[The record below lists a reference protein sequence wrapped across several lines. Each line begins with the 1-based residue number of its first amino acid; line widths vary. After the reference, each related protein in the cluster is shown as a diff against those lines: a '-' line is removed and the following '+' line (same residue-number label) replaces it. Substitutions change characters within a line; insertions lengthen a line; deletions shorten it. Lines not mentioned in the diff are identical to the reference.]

1 MIERYT
7 RPGMGALWTDE
18 HKYQTWLRVE
28 LAACEAM
35 GAAGG
40 IPEKELR
47 AIRRKASFDA
57 GRIREIEAEVR
68 HDVIAFLTNVAERV
82 GPAAR
87 HIHKGMTSSDVVDTA
102 LSVNLVA
109 AADRLIAGVEK
120 VRGAAARQARR
131 HAFTPM
137 IGRSHGIHAEPTTFG
152 LKMALMYDEF
162 GRAESRLKAAR
173 ETVRVGK
180 LSGAVGTHAHLDPKI
195 EAAACRSL
203 GLRPAAISTQIL
215 QRDRHAEFA
224 SAIALAGTSVERWA
238 QEFRHLQRTEVR
250 EVEEFFGKGQK
261 GSSAM
266 PHKRNPVVGEQL
278 CGLARLL
285 RGYALAA
292 MEDVPL
298 WHERDISHSS
308 AERILLPDATILLDY
323 MLDRLAALVAGLK
336 VDAGRMRENLGLTRG
351 LIHSQQVL
359 LLLVDKGVA
368 REEAYR
374 WVQRN
379 AMESWRSGEPLLERV
394 AGDADIA
401 QVASRRELAA
411 CFDLKR
417 HFRDVRRTF
426 RAAGLPLR
434 PGRPE
439 PARGEAI
446 SSRRCAARCRRGG
459 A

>member
-18 HKYQTWLRVE
+18 HKFRTWLRVE

-35 GAAGG
+35 AQAGL
-40 IPEKELR
+40 IPRKEWS
-47 AIRRKASFDA
+47 AIRRKASFDVK
-57 GRIREIEAEVR
+57 RIRKIEAETR
-68 HDVIAFLTNVAERV
+68 HDVIAFLTNVAETV

-87 HIHKGMTSSDVVDTA
+87 HIHKGLTSSDVVDTA

-109 AADRLIAGVEK
+109 AADLLIAGVEQ
-120 VRGAAARQARR
+120 VRAAAAKQAKK

-162 GRAESRLKAAR
+162 GRALARLAAAR

-195 EAAACRSL
+195 EAAVCKKL
-203 GLRPAAISTQIL
+203 GLKPAAISTQIL
-215 QRDRHAEFA
+215 QRDRHAEFVGA
-224 SAIALAGTSVERWA
+224 LALAGTSIERWA

-250 EVEEFFGKGQK
+250 EVEESFGRGQK

-266 PHKRNPVVGEQL
+266 PHKRNPIIAEQL
-278 CGLARLL
+278 CGLARVL
-285 RGYALAA
+285 RGYALTA
-292 MEDVPL
+292 MENVAL

-308 AERILLPDATILLDY
+308 AERIILPDATILLDY
-323 MLDRLAALVAGLK
+323 MLDKLATLVGGMK
-336 VDAGRMRENLGLTRG
+336 VDAGRMRANLDLTHG

-359 LLLVDKGVA
+359 LLLVEKGAA

-379 AMESWRSGEPLLERV
+379 AMEAWKSGKPLLELV
-394 AGDADIA
+394 AADADIA
-401 QVASRRELAA
+401 KAATRRELAA

-417 HFRDVRRTF
+417 HFRDVKRTF
-426 RAAGLPLR
+426 RAVGLPL
-434 PGRPE
+434 
-439 PARGEAI
+439 A
-446 SSRRCAARCRRGG
+446 
-459 A
+459 

>member
-1 MIERYT
+1 MIDRYT
-7 RPGMGALWTDE
+7 RPEMGALWTDE
-18 HKYQTWLRVE
+18 HKFQTWLDVE
-28 LAACEAM
+28 LAAC
-35 GAAGG
+35 AALAQAGQ
-40 IPEKELR
+40 IPRKDWT
-47 AIRRKASFDA
+47 AIRRKAGFDVK
-57 GRIREIEAEVR
+57 RIRQIEAEVR

-87 HIHKGMTSSDVVDTA
+87 HVHKGLTSSDVVDTA
-102 LSVNLVA
+102 LSVNLVK
-109 AADRLIAGVEK
+109 AADLLIAGVER
-120 VRGAAARQARR
+120 VRAAAARLARK

-152 LKMALMYDEF
+152 LKMALMVDEF
-162 GRAESRLKAAR
+162 GRALARLQAAR

-195 EAAACRSL
+195 EAAVCKKL

-224 SAIALAGTSVERWA
+224 AVLALVGTSVERWA

-250 EVEEFFGKGQK
+250 EVEEFFGRGQK

-266 PHKRNPVVGEQL
+266 PHKKNPVVAEQL
-278 CGLARLL
+278 CGLARVL
-285 RGYALAA
+285 RGYALTA
-292 MEDVPL
+292 MENVPL

-308 AERILLPDATILLDY
+308 AERIILPDATILLYY
-323 MLDRLAALVAGLK
+323 MLDKLAALVSGLK
-336 VDAGRMRENLGLTRG
+336 VDAARMRANLDLTHG

-359 LLLVDKGVA
+359 LRLVEKGVA

-379 AMESWRSGEPLLERV
+379 ALEAWRTGRPLLEL
-394 AGDADIA
+394 AAADADIA
-401 QVASRRELAA
+401 RTVPRRELAA

-417 HFRDVRRTF
+417 HFRDVKRTF
-426 RAAGLPLR
+426 RAVGLPL
-434 PGRPE
+434 
-439 PARGEAI
+439 A
-446 SSRRCAARCRRGG
+446 
-459 A
+459 

>member
-7 RPGMGALWTDE
+7 RLEMGALWTDE
-18 HKYQTWLRVE
+18 HKFRTWLQVE

-35 GAAGG
+35 SEAGR
-40 IPEKELR
+40 IPRKDWGL
-47 AIRRKASFDA
+47 IRRKAAFDA
-57 GRIREIEAEVR
+57 KRIRRIEAEVR
-68 HDVIAFLTNVAERV
+68 HDVIAFLTNVAESV
-82 GPAAR
+82 GPAGR

-109 AADRLIAGVEK
+109 AADLLIAGTGQ
-120 VRGAAARQARR
+120 VRAAAAKQAKK

-152 LKMALMYDEF
+152 LKLALMYDEF
-162 GRAESRLKAAR
+162 GRALARLKAAR

-195 EAAACRSL
+195 EAAVCKRL
-203 GLRPAAISTQIL
+203 GLKPAAISTQIL
-215 QRDRHAEFA
+215 QRDRHAEFVA
-224 SAIALAGTSVERWA
+224 AIALAGTSVERWA

-266 PHKRNPVVGEQL
+266 PHKKNPVVAEQL
-278 CGLARLL
+278 CGLARVL
-285 RGYALAA
+285 RGYALTAL
-292 MEDVPL
+292 ENVPL

-308 AERILLPDATILLDY
+308 AERIILPDATILLDY
-323 MLDRLAALVAGLK
+323 MLAKLAALVAGMK
-336 VDAGRMRENLGLTRG
+336 VDAGRMRANLDLTHG

-359 LLLVDKGVA
+359 LALVEKGVA

-379 AMESWRSGEPLLERV
+379 ALESWKSGKPLPDLV
-394 AGDADIA
+394 AADPDIA
-401 QVASRRELAA
+401 RAATRRELAA

-417 HFRDVRRTF
+417 HFRDVKRTF
-426 RAAGLPLR
+426 RALGLEI
-434 PGRPE
+434 G
-439 PARGEAI
+439 
-446 SSRRCAARCRRGG
+446 
-459 A
+459 

>member
-1 MIERYT
+1 MIERYV
-7 RPGMGALWTDE
+7 RPEMGALWTEE
-18 HKYQTWLRVE
+18 HKFQTWLAVE

-35 GAAGG
+35 AKAGQ
-40 IPEKELR
+40 IPHRDWAL
-47 AIRRKASFDA
+47 IRRKAAFDVR
-57 GRIREIEAEVR
+57 RIRRIEAEVR

-87 HIHKGMTSSDVVDTA
+87 HVHKGLTSSDVVDTA
-102 LSVNLVA
+102 LSANLVKAADLLIADVARVRA
-109 AADRLIAGVEK
+109 AAAKL
-120 VRGAAARQARR
+120 ARK

-152 LKMALMYDEF
+152 LKMALMHDEF
-162 GRAESRLKAAR
+162 GRALARLQAAR

-195 EAAACRSL
+195 EAAVCKKL
-203 GLRPAAISTQIL
+203 GLKPAAISTQIL

-224 SAIALAGTSVERWA
+224 AVLALVGTSVERWA

-250 EVEEFFGKGQK
+250 EVEEFFGQGQK

-266 PHKRNPVVGEQL
+266 PHKRNPVVAEQL
-278 CGLARLL
+278 CGLARVL
-285 RGYALAA
+285 RGHALAA
-292 MEDVPL
+292 MENVPL

-308 AERILLPDATILLDY
+308 AERIILPDATILLDY
-323 MLDRLAALVAGLK
+323 MLDKLAALTAGLK
-336 VDAGRMRENLGLTRG
+336 VDAARMRANLDLTHG

-368 REEAYR
+368 REQAYR

-379 AMESWRSGEPLLERV
+379 AMESWRTGRPLLELV
-394 AGDADIA
+394 AADADVA
-401 QVASRRELAA
+401 QAASRRELAA

-417 HFRDVRRTF
+417 HFRDVKRTF
-426 RAAGLPLR
+426 RAVGLPLD
-434 PGRPE
+434 
-439 PARGEAI
+439 
-446 SSRRCAARCRRGG
+446 
-459 A
+459 

>member
-7 RPGMGALWTDE
+7 RPEMGALWTDE
-18 HKYQTWLRVE
+18 RKFQTWLAVE
-28 LAACEAM
+28 LAACEAL
-35 GAAGG
+35 ARAGR
-40 IPEKELR
+40 IPRKDWS
-47 AIRRKASFDA
+47 AIRRKAAFDVK
-57 GRIREIEAEVR
+57 RIRKIEAEVR
-68 HDVIAFLTNVAERV
+68 HDVIAFLTNVAETV

-87 HIHKGMTSSDVVDTA
+87 HVHKGLTSSDVVDTA
-102 LSVNLVA
+102 LSVHLVQ
-109 AADRLIAGVEK
+109 AADLLIAGAER
-120 VRGAAARQARR
+120 VRAAAAKQAVK

-162 GRAESRLKAAR
+162 GRALARLRTAR

-195 EAAACRSL
+195 EAAVCRKL

-215 QRDRHAEFA
+215 QRDRHAEYA
-224 SAIALAGTSVERWA
+224 AALALVGTSVERWA

-250 EVEEFFGKGQK
+250 EVEEFFGQGQK

-266 PHKRNPVVGEQL
+266 PHKKNPIVGEQL
-278 CGLARLL
+278 CGLARVL
-285 RGYALAA
+285 RGYAATAL
-292 MEDVPL
+292 ENVPL

-323 MLDRLAALVAGLK
+323 MLDKLAALVAGMK
-336 VDAGRMRENLGLTRG
+336 VDAGRMRANLELTHG

-359 LLLVDKGVA
+359 LLLVEKGA
-368 REEAYR
+368 TREDAYR

-379 AMESWRSGEPLLERV
+379 AMESWKTGRPLLELV
-394 AGDADIA
+394 AADAD
-401 QVASRRELAA
+401 VARRATRRELAA

-417 HFRDVRRTF
+417 HFRDVKRTF
-426 RAAGLPLR
+426 RAVGLDL
-434 PGRPE
+434 G
-439 PARGEAI
+439 
-446 SSRRCAARCRRGG
+446 
-459 A
+459 

>member
-7 RPGMGALWTDE
+7 RPEMGALWTE
-18 HKYQTWLRVE
+18 TRKYQTWLAVE
-28 LAACEAM
+28 LAACEALART
-35 GAAGG
+35 GKIPKKDWG
-40 IPEKELR
+40 ILR
-47 AIRRKASFDA
+47 RRASFDEA
-57 GRIREIEAEVR
+57 RIQQIEAEVR

-102 LSVNLVA
+102 LSMRLVA
-109 AADRLIAGVEK
+109 AADLLLDGVEA
-120 VRGAAARQARR
+120 VRQAAARQAVK
-131 HAFTPM
+131 HAYTPM
-137 IGRSHGIHAEPTTFG
+137 IGRSHGIHAEPITFG
-152 LKMALMYDEF
+152 LKMALMFDEF
-162 GRAESRLKAAR
+162 GRVRDRLKAAR

-195 EAAACRSL
+195 EAAVCRKL
-203 GLRPAAISTQIL
+203 GLKPAAISTQIV

-224 SAIALAGTSVERWA
+224 AAVALAGTSVERWA

-250 EVEEFFGKGQK
+250 EVEESFGRGQK

-266 PHKRNPVVGEQL
+266 PHKRNPVVAEQL
-278 CGLARLL
+278 CGLARVL

-308 AERILLPDATILLDY
+308 AERIILPDATILLDY
-323 MLDRLAALVAGLK
+323 MLAKLAALVQGLK
-336 VDAGRMRENLGLTRG
+336 VDGQRMRANLELTHG

-374 WVQRN
+374 WVQRH
-379 AMESWRSGEPLLERV
+379 AMASWADGTPLLDRV
-394 AGDADIA
+394 AADADIA
-401 QVASRRELAA
+401 QVATRRELAA

-417 HFRDVRRTF
+417 HFRDVKRTF
-426 RAAGLPLR
+426 RAVGLPLK
-434 PGRPE
+434 
-439 PARGEAI
+439 
-446 SSRRCAARCRRGG
+446 
-459 A
+459 

>member
-7 RPGMGALWTDE
+7 RPEMGALWTDE
-18 HKYQTWLRVE
+18 HKFRTWLEVE

-35 GAAGG
+35 AAAGR
-40 IPEKELR
+40 IPR
-47 AIRRKASFDA
+47 RDWAVIRRKAAFDV

-68 HDVIAFLTNVAERV
+68 HDVIAFLTDVAERV

-109 AADRLIAGVEK
+109 AADLLIAGVGK
-120 VRGAAARQARR
+120 VRAAAAAQARK

-152 LKMALMYDEF
+152 LKMALMHDEF
-162 GRAESRLKAAR
+162 GRAEARLKAAR
-173 ETVRVGK
+173 EGVRVGK

-195 EAAACRSL
+195 EAAVCKKL
-203 GLRPAAISTQIL
+203 GLRPAAISTQVL
-215 QRDRHAEFA
+215 QRDRHAEYVA
-224 SAIALAGTSVERWA
+224 AIALAGTSVEHWA

-250 EVEEFFGKGQK
+250 EVEESFGAGQK

-266 PHKRNPVVGEQL
+266 PHKRNPIVAEQL
-278 CGLARLL
+278 CGLARVL
-285 RGYALAA
+285 RGHALTA
-292 MEDVPL
+292 MEDVAL

-308 AERILLPDATILLDY
+308 AERIVLPDATILLDH
-323 MLDRLAALVAGLK
+323 MLAKLAALVAGLK
-336 VDAGRMRENLGLTRG
+336 VDAGRMRENLDLTHG

-359 LLLVDKGVA
+359 LLLVEKGVA
-368 REEAYR
+368 REDAYR

-379 AMESWRSGEPLLERV
+379 AMESWRDGRPLLERV
-394 AGDADIA
+394 AADGDIA
-401 QVASRRELAA
+401 RVATRRELAA

-426 RAAGLPLR
+426 RAVGLPLD
-434 PGRPE
+434 
-439 PARGEAI
+439 
-446 SSRRCAARCRRGG
+446 
-459 A
+459 

>member
-7 RPGMGALWTDE
+7 RPEMGALWKDE
-18 HKYQTWLRVE
+18 HKFRTWLQVE

-35 GAAGG
+35 AEAGQ
-40 IPEKELR
+40 IPRKDWGL
-47 AIRRKASFDA
+47 IRRKAAFDA
-57 GRIREIEAEVR
+57 KRIRKIEAEVR
-68 HDVIAFLTNVAERV
+68 HDVIAFLTNVAEIV
-82 GPAAR
+82 GPAGR

-109 AADRLIAGVEK
+109 AADLLIAGTEQ
-120 VRGAAARQARR
+120 VRRAAAKQAKK

-162 GRAESRLKAAR
+162 GRALARLKAAR

-195 EAAACRSL
+195 EAAVCKKL
-203 GLRPAAISTQIL
+203 GLKPAAISTQIL
-215 QRDRHAEFA
+215 QRDRHAEFVA
-224 SAIALAGTSVERWA
+224 AIALAGTSVERWA

-266 PHKRNPVVGEQL
+266 PHKKNPVVAEQL
-278 CGLARLL
+278 CGLARVL
-285 RGYALAA
+285 RGYALTAL
-292 MEDVPL
+292 ENVPL

-308 AERILLPDATILLDY
+308 AERIILPDATILLDY
-323 MLDRLAALVAGLK
+323 MLDKLAALVAGLK
-336 VDAGRMRENLGLTRG
+336 VDAGRMRSNLDLTHG

-359 LLLVDKGVA
+359 LALVEKGVA

-374 WVQRN
+374 RVQRN
-379 AMESWRSGEPLLERV
+379 ALESWRTGKPLLDLL
-394 AGDADIA
+394 AADADVVRTA
-401 QVASRRELAA
+401 TRRELVA

-417 HFRDVRRTF
+417 HFRDVKRTF
-426 RAAGLPLR
+426 RALGL
-434 PGRPE
+434 E
-439 PARGEAI
+439 I
-446 SSRRCAARCRRGG
+446 D
-459 A
+459 